1 MVGLNDYRG
10 PFQPKQFCAT
20 RYHRNSMTERV
31 KLRIYIYAFIKCLKP
46 FETKYSQVMV
56 ELEKIKLN
64 QYRKG
69 RNC

>member
-31 KLRIYIYAFIKCLKP
+31 KLRIYIYAF
-46 FETKYSQVMV
+46 TKVF
-56 ELEKIKLN
+56 KTI
-64 QYRKG
+64 
-69 RNC
+69 